1 VKLYRFSALGKK
13 RVPVVGLTADAT
25 PEMSARCTEAGM
37 DACVTKPVEPARLL
51 QIVEAMVEAS
61 APAAV
66 VPATSDTVKMIS
78 SHPKFQTAHASVD
91 FAKLADLESLGGSGF
106 VGQLIEEFLVDAE
119 AILGEM
125 AAAVAA
131 NDVEAFRDR
140 AHALRSG
147 AANIGARDMYKI
159 CLSWRNIGQRELASD
174 GEAHVRK
181 LQTEFEEVRAALSR
195 RVEGQPA
202 EPSLKGA

>member
-1 VKLYRFSALGKK
+1 
-13 RVPVVGLTADAT
+13 
-25 PEMSARCTEAGM
+25 M

-51 QIVEAMVEAS
+51 EIIDAMVEAS
-61 APAAV
+61 APVAV
-66 VPATSDTVKMIS
+66 VPAESDTVKKIS
-78 SHPKFQTAHASVD
+78 SHPKYQAAGHLSVD
-91 FAKLADLESLGGSGF
+91 FAKLRDLESLGGSAF

-119 AILGEM
+119 AVLRDM

-147 AANIGARDMYKI
+147 AANIGAGNIYKI

-174 GEAHVRK
+174 GETHMRK
-181 LQTEFEEVRAALSR
+181 LQAEFREVHAALSR
-195 RVEGQPA
+195 RLEEQRA
-202 EPSLKGA
+202 APSVQGA